1 MGWGNRWPEKQPR
14 PKVQQL
20 SEEQKNRILALMTA
34 AINESP
40 VMTALGVRVRFLRG
54 RFYVESLRPV
64 LHKSS
69 SGDAVARLTPIGD
82 SKVTLLLEKEGA
94 KGNWVEIGRGSAGKL
109 SRIIV
114 EDPKRTFHGLGP
126 LDRSIR
132 QAREK
137 GLDRLQLMKKGRLG
151 FGYAKSGAEC
161 TVQEILFHYFGM
173 PVEVIAEPREWYAYK
188 REPKIVEISKD
199 RKAVLVRFSS
209 YNISFG
215 VDFSGSCL
223 YAVVNNRWQAFTIKP
238 NQSESIARAVAWLE
252 KRQWQGW

>member
-20 SEEQKNRILALMTA
+20 SEEQKNKILALMSA

-40 VMTALGVRVRFLRG
+40 VMTALRMRVRFLRG
-54 RFYVESLRPV
+54 RFYVESLRPG

-69 SGDAVARLTPIGD
+69 SGDAVARLTPIDG
-82 SKVTLLLEKEGA
+82 SKVTLLLEKERA
-94 KGNWVEIGRGSAGKL
+94 KGNWLEIATGAARKL
-109 SRIIV
+109 TRIII
-114 EDPKRTFHGLGP
+114 EDPKQTFHGLGP

-151 FGYAKSGAEC
+151 FTYSGRGAEC

-173 PVEVIAEPREWYAYK
+173 PVDVIAEPREWYAYR
-188 REPKIVEISKD
+188 REPRIVEISKD
-199 RKAVLVRFSS
+199 RRAVLVRFSS
-209 YNISFG
+209 LNVSFG
-215 VDFSGSCL
+215 MEFAGSCL
-223 YAVVNNRWQAFTIKP
+223 YAFVNSRWQAFTIKP
-238 NQSESIARAVAWLE
+238 NQSESIVKAIAWLE